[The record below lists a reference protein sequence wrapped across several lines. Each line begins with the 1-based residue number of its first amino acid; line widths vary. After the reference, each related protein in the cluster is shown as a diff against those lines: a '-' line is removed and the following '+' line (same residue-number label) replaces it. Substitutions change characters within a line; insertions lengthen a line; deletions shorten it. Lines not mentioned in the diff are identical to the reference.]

1 MRSRSTDE
9 SGHGQRG
16 GHVLLMKAGTGRE
29 WGHVLLMKAG
39 TGKEWGH
46 VPMMKADTDKEW
58 RIALVRLKRIRT
70 KSGITF

>member
-9 SGHGQRG
+9 SGHGQR
-16 GHVLLMKAGTGRE
+16 E
-29 WGHVLLMKAG
+29 GHVLLMKAG